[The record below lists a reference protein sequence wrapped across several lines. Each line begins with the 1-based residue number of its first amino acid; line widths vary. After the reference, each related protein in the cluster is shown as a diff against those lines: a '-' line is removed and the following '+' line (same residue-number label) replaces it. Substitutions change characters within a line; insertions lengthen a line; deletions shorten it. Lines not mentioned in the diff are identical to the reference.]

1 MQEENINMTEKSG
14 LGDKITLPL
23 SIIIAGLLIGGGIY
37 LNGKMDKDTSS
48 NSPTEQARQG
58 KTEESS
64 LAIKQSIRP
73 IDANDH
79 FIGNSKARVVLVE
92 YSDTECP
99 FCRTFHKT
107 MQTLMQEYGKDGKL
121 AWVYRHFPIAEL
133 HSKAPK
139 EAEALECAGE
149 LGGNSK
155 FWEYTNKLYDET
167 PSNNG
172 LEESKLS
179 KIALDVGLDTKKFN
193 LCIESSEFAPRVE
206 SDVVNAKELGGLG
219 TPYSILIDTK
229 NNEYYPIEG
238 AFPYSD
244 LKNIIDMILSN

>member
-1 MQEENINMTEKSG
+1 MQEENKIENNKLLS
-14 LGDKITLPL
+14 DKITLPL
-23 SIIIAGLLIGGGIY
+23 SIILAGILIGGGIY
-37 LNGKMDKDTSS
+37 LTGKMDKNTPSS
-48 NSPTEQARQG
+48 VS
-58 KTEESS
+58 KTNESANQPRESS
-64 LAIKQSIRP
+64 AIKQIMRP
-73 IDANDH
+73 VDANDH
-79 FIGNSKARVVLVE
+79 FIGNSKARIVLVE

-155 FWEYTNKLYDET
+155 FWEYTDKLYEET
-167 PSNNG
+167 PSNNN
-172 LEESKLS
+172 LEQTRLP
-179 KIALDVGLDTKKFN
+179 KIASEIGLDAKKFSIC
-193 LCIESSEFAPRVE
+193 LESGEFAPRVE
-206 SDVVNAKELGGLG
+206 SDVLNAKELGALG

-229 NNEYYPIEG
+229 TEEYYPIEG
-238 AFPYSD
+238 AYPYTQI
-244 LKNIIDMILSN
+244 KNIIDLILSN